1 MASSSNNIEYWSG
14 EFEREVTELE
24 GIVFA
29 LESEAESSPEGS
41 DALTKLF
48 ADVRTTVYTAC
59 VT

>member
-41 DALTKLF
+41 NALTKLL
-48 ADVRTTVYTAC
+48 ADVSTTVL
-59 VT
+59 